1 MFGSNRG
8 IALTS
13 VLEFALGILT
23 ILFILS
29 NSCLVSAIFGSNPIS
44 PSPASHPTKP
54 SILKPST
61 PFWPMLRRDSQTRLQ
76 GLQSDISRLGK
87 EIGKLRAQK
96 HDSTAL
102 KAEVKS
108 LADEI

>member
-1 MFGSNRG
+1 MSRR
-8 IALTS
+8 
-13 VLEFALGILT
+13 
-23 ILFILS
+23 
-29 NSCLVSAIFGSNPIS
+29 
-44 PSPASHPTKP
+44 ASE
-54 SILKPST
+54 
-61 PFWPMLRRDSQTRLQ
+61 TRLQ

-102 KAEVKS
+102 KVEVKS